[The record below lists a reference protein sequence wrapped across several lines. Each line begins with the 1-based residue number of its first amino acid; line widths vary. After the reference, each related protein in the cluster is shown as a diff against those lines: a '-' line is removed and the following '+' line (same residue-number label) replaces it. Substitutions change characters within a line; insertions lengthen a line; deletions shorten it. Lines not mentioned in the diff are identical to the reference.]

1 MTEAPTASPE
11 VALRLAEETLEA
23 ARVLARAGL
32 HRHAVGRAYY
42 AIFHAACALLASI
55 GRTARTH
62 DGLRSLVNEHF
73 VKPGLL
79 DPGSARVFRQTAA
92 DRNDADYDAAATF
105 DAEDSRKDIEQA
117 EAFVAAAKRI
127 IEGGGLAP
135 AGR

>member
-1 MTEAPTASPE
+1 MTELPTASVDVE
-11 VALRLAEETLEA
+11 LALAEETLEA
-23 ARVLARAGL
+23 ARVLARADL

-62 DGLRSLVNEHF
+62 DGVRALVNEHF
-73 VKPGLL
+73 VKPGAL
-79 DPGSARVFRQTAA
+79 DAASARVFRQTAA
-92 DRNDADYDAAATF
+92 DRNDADYDAAAKF

-127 IEGGGLAP
+127 VGGA
-135 AGR
+135 AGRPA

>member
-1 MTEAPTASPE
+1 VVE
-11 VALRLAEETLEA
+11 LGLAEETLEA

-79 DPGSARVFRQTAA
+79 DLGSARVFRQTAA
-92 DRNDADYDAAATF
+92 DRNDAAAIF